1 MSWKNKLEQFQK
13 AGMGKVQIRYFAWV
27 REKVGIE
34 EETLD
39 LPSSVATVADLVA
52 HLKSLDENHASAFAE
67 EDAIRAALDQMHVEL
82 DTELG
87 AAREVAFFPPMTG
100 G

>member
-1 MSWKNKLEQFQK
+1 MN
-13 AGMGKVQIRYFAWV
+13 IRYFAWV

-34 EETLD
+34 EETIE
-39 LPSSVATVADLVA
+39 LPSNVKTVSDLIA
-52 HLKSLDENHASAFAE
+52 HLKDLDDYHASAFEE
-67 EDAIRAALDQMHVEL
+67 EDAIRVALDQEHVEP